1 MIKPGP
7 VYGLLGMSLPKF
19 IVGMIFALA
28 IVVAWSWLGGASLGM
43 TLLRVIICAVI
54 IQAGYFVLVYAMI
67 ARSAPTPADRLREA
81 ERSPHLTHQGF
92 VNPKAIKWPQAH
104 DARR

>member
-1 MIKPGP
+1 
-7 VYGLLGMSLPKF
+7 MSLPKF
-19 IVGMIFALA
+19 IIGMIFALA
-28 IVVAWSWLGGASLGM
+28 IIVGWSWIDGASLGT

-81 ERSPHLTHQGF
+81 ERKLSAPDVAEGEKLGS
-92 VNPKAIKWPQAH
+92 
-104 DARR
+104 ARRSLH

>member
-1 MIKPGP
+1 MRVRGR
-7 VYGLLGMSLPKF
+7 GRHREG
-19 IVGMIFALA
+19 
-28 IVVAWSWLGGASLGM
+28 VVAWSWLGGASLGT

-81 ERSPHLTHQGF
+81 ERQLNSSNVTEGEKLT
-92 VNPKAIKWPQAH
+92 VH
-104 DARR
+104 DGDSKFLNLTTIRTVVAAEQKP

>member
-1 MIKPGP
+1 
-7 VYGLLGMSLPKF
+7 MSLPKF

-28 IVVAWSWLGGASLGM
+28 IVVAWSWLGGASLGT

-81 ERSPHLTHQGF
+81 ERKLSAPDVAEGKKLG
-92 VNPKAIKWPQAH
+92 N
-104 DARR
+104 ARRSLH

>member
-1 MIKPGP
+1 
-7 VYGLLGMSLPKF
+7 MSLPKF

-43 TLLRVIICAVI
+43 TLMRVIICAGI

-67 ARSAPTPADRLREA
+67 ARSAPTQADRLREA
-81 ERSPHLTHQGF
+81 ERKLSAPDVTEGEKLG
-92 VNPKAIKWPQAH
+92 N
-104 DARR
+104 ARRSLH

>member
-1 MIKPGP
+1 
-7 VYGLLGMSLPKF
+7 
-19 IVGMIFALA
+19 
-28 IVVAWSWLGGASLGM
+28 M

-81 ERSPHLTHQGF
+81 ERKLSAPDVTESEKLG
-92 VNPKAIKWPQAH
+92 N
-104 DARR
+104 ARRSLH

>member
-1 MIKPGP
+1 M
-7 VYGLLGMSLPKF
+7 V
-19 IVGMIFALA
+19 FALA

-81 ERSPHLTHQGF
+81 ERKLSGPDVAEGEKLG
-92 VNPKAIKWPQAH
+92 N
-104 DARR
+104 ARRSLH